1 MLTIIIKIKRMNYQV
16 VIKNIDTINEVEGYW
31 SDEDFIELLEKFNY
45 PDGAVAEKSSLSELL
60 EMAISDYEANEAAEI
75 VLKYKLGN
83 ELNDGQIEQISHNML
98 IDKVCEEYPEIHMQ
112 GTLFHVNQL
121 LFKAYNGKFPNAKA
135 SVVHFSMT
143 PIDDEV
149 QKLTAEN
156 ILKLLNNGLS
166 DRNLIKRLFESQM
179 SQNIP
184 FPEAEGIVWELTT
197 EDDVNYSLVTSE
209 NWLNKEDITEYEFE
223 AVLEEIED
231 EA

>member
-1 MLTIIIKIKRMNYQV
+1 MNYQV
-16 VIKNIDTINEVEGYW
+16 VIKNIDTVNEVEGYW
-31 SDEDFIELLEKFNY
+31 SDEDLVVLLQKFNY
-45 PDGAVAEKSSLSELL
+45 PDGATAEKSSLPELL
-60 EMAISDYEANEAAEI
+60 GMAISDYEPNEAAQI
-75 VLKYKLGN
+75 VLEYKLGD
-83 ELNDGQIEQISHNML
+83 ELSAGQIEQISNNML

-112 GTLFHVNQL
+112 GRLFHVNQL

-143 PIDDEV
+143 PTDGEV

-166 DRNLIKRLFESQM
+166 DRNLIKRLFENQM

-184 FPEAEGIVWELTT
+184 FPEAESIIWELTT
-197 EDDVNYSLVTSE
+197 EDDVNYDLVTSE
-209 NWLNKEDITEYEFE
+209 NWINKDDVTASEFE
-223 AVLEEIED
+223 SVLEEVED

>member
-1 MLTIIIKIKRMNYQV
+1 MNYQI
-16 VIKNIDTINEVEGYW
+16 VIKNIDTVNEVEGYW
-31 SDEDFIELLEKFNY
+31 TDEDFVQLLEKFNY
-45 PDGAVAEKSSLSELL
+45 PDGATADKASLPELL
-60 EMAISDYEANEAAEI
+60 EMAISDYEPNEAAEI
-75 VLKYKLGN
+75 VLKYKFDDQ
-83 ELNDGQIEQISHNML
+83 LNDGQIEQISHNML

-143 PIDDEV
+143 PTNGEA

-156 ILKLLNNGLS
+156 VLKLLNSGLS
-166 DRNLIKRLFESQM
+166 DRNLIKRLFETQISG
-179 SQNIP
+179 STP

-197 EDDVNYSLVTSE
+197 KDDVNYNLVTSE
-209 NWLNKEDITEYEFE
+209 NWINKEDITDSEFE
-223 AVLEEIED
+223 AVLEDIEE